1 MLLQGRGNFRSAKL
15 IKKVQEHG
23 ATLTQRCRR
32 RQCLQRT
39 VCRELRGNAAARIK
53 GLDRAC
59 TGVSASAFATSAS
72 GAQPPGLVTG
82 RSQSSGHA
90 SARALC
96 ELGARVI
103 VTGTRSGFA
112 DQDDPID
119 GATWIQS
126 DFARA
131 EARAALAAQIATLDI
146 LVNNAGI
153 GRPNEYDQDA
163 FEVGI
168 DINLNAVMD
177 LSMRLFPA
185 LKAS

>member
-1 MLLQGRGNFRSAKL
+1 
-15 IKKVQEHG
+15 
-23 ATLTQRCRR
+23 
-32 RQCLQRT
+32 
-39 VCRELRGNAAARIK
+39 LRGNAAARIK

-59 TGVSASAFATSAS
+59 TGVSASAFASAL
-72 GAQPPGLVTG
+72 GAQPPALITG
-82 RSQSSGHA
+82 RSQGGYA
-90 SARALC
+90 SALALC